1 MNVGVGWHG
10 STEERKDGSA
20 EAWEHSS
27 MGSRDVSVEFGTN
40 RQKIQKYISHVR
52 HLGDSNSQSLPPE
65 SNALPLGQ
73 GVNHEYLLLYVPL

>member
-1 MNVGVGWHG
+1 MARKHG
-10 STEERKDGSA
+10 RTEERKDGSA
-20 EAWEHSS
+20 EAWEHGS

-40 RQKIQKYISHVR
+40 HQKIQKYISHAR

-73 GVNHEYLLLYVPL
+73 GVIHELLLLYVSL